1 MKNVSL
7 FIVMLLFLT
16 QVSSAVWYRY
26 EAEDGTPI
34 DTVIFLEDQ
43 DASGG
48 EYVQLEK
55 EAGRFPGEIVMYVN
69 VREEGEYPMRFA
81 QGTGPDETE
90 RHEDVRVNGMQYC
103 EEQYWCNY
111 TYAMELVDAGDYP
124 PTSNWTPAQFAE
136 FMSYIDPDE
145 DVYGDANWQIVDR
158 WGPAWGELQTKNDL
172 MEVYLNPGVNTISV
186 RAEWGWTTL
195 DYMELDLPAMATD
208 PDPADLGEAKT
219 TKAKLSWTN
228 PMPGLHHVDVWF
240 GDPNSSITV
249 TPENYQL
256 VLTKIDTIYDPK
268 ERESTDM
275 PTLVNLTKYT
285 WAVDGF
291 ESTDS
296 EDPNTF
302 LGVFWTFT
310 ANDNDPPDVDAGD
323 DQYLW
328 LGQHGVEGQAT
339 LTTEAIVTDDG
350 LPPDAELTYLW
361 EQIAGPEVTIA
372 SPADENITLILDELA
387 NNNEEETAEP
397 YQFQL
402 TVGDTDKEASDI
414 VTVTLSTDS
423 CLASHEIP
431 DSEYHLGDVNRDCKV
446 DITDFYE
453 VALNWLGCTNTL
465 AGCE

>member
-16 QVSSAVWYRY
+16 QFSSAVWMRY
-26 EAEDGTPI
+26 EAEDGTAI
-34 DTVIFLEDQ
+34 DTVFFLEDP

-55 EAGRFPGEIVMYVN
+55 TAGKFPGEIVMYVN
-69 VREEGEYPMRFA
+69 VREAGIYSMRLA

-90 RHEDVRVNGMQYC
+90 RHEDVRVNDVTVVD
-103 EEQYWCNY
+103 EQYWCNY
-111 TYAMELVDAGDYP
+111 EYAMELVDAGERP
-124 PTSNWTPAQFAE
+124 PTSDWSVSAFAD
-136 FMSYIDPDE
+136 FMSHIE
-145 DVYGDANWQIVDR
+145 VYGAANWQIVER
-158 WGPAWGELQTKNDL
+158 WGAAWTAGLRNVPMQVDL
-172 MEVYLNPGVNTISV
+172 NAGINTISA

-195 DYMELDLPAMATD
+195 DYMELDLPLMATN

-219 TKAKLSWTN
+219 TQPRLSWTN
-228 PMPGLHHVDVWF
+228 AMPGLHHVDVWF
-240 GDPNSSITV
+240 GDPNSAITV

-268 ERESTDM
+268 DNESTFM
-275 PTLVNLTKYT
+275 PYTLENLKKYT

-291 ESTDS
+291 SSTAP

-328 LGQHGVEGQAT
+328 LGKDGVEGEAT
-339 LTTEAIVTDDG
+339 LVTEATVSDDG
-350 LPPDAELTYLW
+350 LPPDVELTYLW
-361 EQIAGPEVTIA
+361 EQIAGPEVTI
-372 SPADENITLILDELA
+372 STPTDENITLTLTELA
-387 NNNEEETAEP
+387 NNNEPETAEP

-431 DSEYHLGDVNRDCKV
+431 DSEYHLGDVNQDCIV
-446 DITDFYE
+446 DINDFYE
-453 VALNWLGCTNTL
+453 IALNWLGCTNTL

>member
-16 QVSSAVWYRY
+16 QVSSAEWYRY

-34 DTVIFLEDQ
+34 DTVFFLEDP

-55 EAGRFPGEIVMYVN
+55 EGSKFPGEIVMYVN
-69 VREEGEYPMRFA
+69 VREEGTYSMKLA
-81 QGTGPDETE
+81 LGTGPDETE
-90 RHEDVRVNGMQYC
+90 RHEDVRVNDVTFVD
-103 EEQYWCNY
+103 EQYWCSY
-111 TYAMELVDAGDYP
+111 EWAMELVSLGEAP
-124 PTSNWTPAQFAE
+124 PTSMWSVADFAD
-136 FMSYIDPDE
+136 FMSHI
-145 DVYGDANWQIVDR
+145 VTYGDANWQILER
-158 WGPAWGELQTKNDL
+158 WGAAWTPSQQNVP
-172 MEVYLNPGVNTISV
+172 MEVNLNAGVNTISA

-195 DYMELDLPAMATD
+195 DYMELDLPPMATD
-208 PDPADLGEAKT
+208 PDPPDLGEAKT
-219 TKAKLSWTN
+219 TQAKLSWTN
-228 PMPGLHHVDVWF
+228 AMPGLHHVDVWF
-240 GDPNSSITV
+240 GDPNSSIIV
-249 TPENYQL
+249 TPENYQS

-268 ERESTDM
+268 ENENTDM
-275 PTLVNLTKYT
+275 PPLDNLKKYT

-291 ESTDS
+291 SSADP

-302 LGVFWTFT
+302 LGVFWTFL

-328 LGQHGVEGQAT
+328 LGQHGVEGEAT
-339 LTTEAIVTDDG
+339 LVTEAIVSDDG
-350 LPPDAELTYLW
+350 LPPEVELTYLW
-361 EQIAGPEVTIA
+361 EQIAGPEVIIS
-372 SPADENITLILDELA
+372 SPTDENITLILTELA

-402 TVGDTDKEASDI
+402 TVGDTDKESSDI

-431 DSEYHLGDVNRDCKV
+431 DSEYHLGDVNQDCVV
-446 DITDFYE
+446 DINDFSE
-453 VALNWLGCTNTL
+453 VALNWLACTNTL

>member
-7 FIVMLLFLT
+7 FIIVLLFLA

-34 DTVIFLEDQ
+34 DTVFFLEDQ

-55 EAGRFPGEIVMYVN
+55 EGGKFPGEIVMYVN
-69 VREEGEYPMRFA
+69 VREEGMYPMRMA
-81 QGTGPDETE
+81 QGTGVDETE
-90 RHEDVRVNGMQYC
+90 RHEDVRVNDDTIC
-103 EEQYWCNY
+103 EEQYWCSY
-111 TYAMELVDAGDYP
+111 DYAMELVAAGERP
-124 PTSNWTPAQFAE
+124 PTSDWNEDMFAD
-136 FMSYIDPDE
+136 FMSHIE
-145 DVYGDANWQIVDR
+145 VYGATNWQIVQR
-158 WGPAWGELQTKNDL
+158 WGPAWGDGPGRNIP
-172 MEVYLNPGVNTISV
+172 MEVYLNAGVNTISA

-195 DYMELDLPAMATD
+195 DYIELDLPGMASD
-208 PDPADLGEAKT
+208 PDPPDLGEAKT

-228 PMPGLHHVDVWF
+228 PMPGLHHVDVYF

-249 TPENYQL
+249 TPENYKL
-256 VLTKIDTIYDPK
+256 VLDKIDTIYDPR

-275 PTLVNLTKYT
+275 PDLTNWVKYT
-285 WAVDGF
+285 WAVDCF
-291 ESTDS
+291 ASEDDP

-302 LGVFWTFT
+302 LGVFWTFL
-310 ANDNDPPDVDAGD
+310 ANDNDPPDVDAGP

-339 LTTEAIVTDDG
+339 LVTEAIVTDDG
-350 LPPDAELTYLW
+350 LPVGAELSYLW
-361 EQIAGPEVTIA
+361 EQVAGPEVDIS
-372 SPADENITLILDELA
+372 SPTDENITLILDELA

-402 TVGDTDKEASDI
+402 TVGDTNKEASDI

-431 DSEYHLGDVNRDCKV
+431 DSEYHLGDVNQDCKV
-446 DITDFYE
+446 DINDFSE